1 MTDSV
6 VKKYYVYHA
15 YSKYGELLYV
25 GKGTGDRYRHCLN
38 GASHVKELNRFFFNN
53 GENGSIEVR
62 IVRYFDNSEDALHSE
77 SCDIETLKPT
87 FNVVGNKNKA
97 LRGFVKK
104 LSLVEKI
111 NLNVYIPMSTLIKGY
126 HNAMINNDELTVSTV
141 DLYAPMISE
150 NFSKIGYEA
159 IVEANF
165 NKTRISKLYLRS
177 PPKVQVRDSDMIK
190 QEDLVEELDIE
201 EVRSRL
207 EIVEKEVKDARKV
220 KLYAIYTSKKDVKIA
235 EMACEIGVSVRTV
248 KYWLKELRNTGF
260 IE

>member
-1 MTDSV
+1 MTDDV

-25 GKGTGDRYRHCLN
+25 GKGTGSRYRHCLN

-77 SCDIETLKPT
+77 SCDIDTLKPA

-97 LRGFVKK
+97 LRGFVSK

-111 NLNVYIPMSTLIKGY
+111 NLNVYIPLSTLLKGY
-126 HNAMINNDELTVSTV
+126 HNAKINNDELTVSTV
-141 DLYAPMISE
+141 DLHAPMISE
-150 NFSKIGYEA
+150 YFSKIGYEA
-159 IVEANF
+159 IVEAKF
-165 NKTRISKLYLRS
+165 DKKRIAKLYLRS
-177 PPKVQVRDSDMIK
+177 PPEVQVRDSDVI
-190 QEDLVEELDIE
+190 ELEEPLEEQDIE
-201 EVRSRL
+201 EVKRKL

-220 KLYAIYTSKKDVKIA
+220 KLYAIYTSKKYLKID